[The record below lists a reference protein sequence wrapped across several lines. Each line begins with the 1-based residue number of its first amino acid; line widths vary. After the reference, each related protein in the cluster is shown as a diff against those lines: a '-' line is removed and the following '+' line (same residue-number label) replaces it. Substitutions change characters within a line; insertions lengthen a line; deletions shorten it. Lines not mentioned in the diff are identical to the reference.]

1 MGESVIELKN
11 ITKIYK
17 GKRKVKTVALDDV
30 SFSLPDKGFIFVL
43 GKSGC
48 GKSTLLNLIGGLDKP
63 TSGDIIVNGKST
75 KKFRNK
81 DFDYYR
87 NTYVGFIFQDFNL
100 LEEYSVYDNISLAL
114 RLQRKKEDKEKITK
128 LLEQLELIGL
138 EKRKMN
144 ELSGGQKQRVA
155 IGRAMIKNP
164 EILLADEPT
173 GSLDEATGQ
182 QIFELL
188 KQISK
193 EKLVVVVTHD
203 REAATNYA
211 DYIIE
216 LKDGKVISNNTPNN
230 IVNNRN
236 FISKKSKLPF
246 SFALKMAFRNL
257 SIKKIRLFFTVLLLF
272 FSLSFFGISE
282 LFSMSDLNYVY
293 ANTMVEEKES
303 NFSVAKGTFNQMSG
317 EYYLGENLPLTEKEI
332 NDLQSRFSSDLYP
345 GYQFI
350 ENNLPVSLQ
359 FNQEKYTEERPYYY
373 SLLPHTMTFIPMK
386 ESDLEAEIIGRF
398 PEASDEIL
406 IHEYLAE
413 QMMYFGVEPYATPE
427 SILTTTINY
436 YYPSSVEQLLKDEK
450 YLKLGSNKVK
460 VVGVIKDNLEPFNHL
475 KKMSA
480 KDLSL
485 EYTSSFFGITNDN
498 YHTEEFLK
506 RIINPAIEVYVSE
519 KFVQDVKWQPN
530 QLLDNNY
537 FNLDVVFSN
546 KHFFLE
552 TERVGYLD
560 HAIQIYNGQEEVIIQ
575 QLKPNEIVLS
585 ESYFDDITNHQFQA
599 QQEQYINNYQQLLKD
614 NTTGMEYK
622 TNDELK
628 QEFLFKYISENNI
641 IGSTI
646 NLRILD
652 TRTTSRFV
660 QLEPLIVKGIM
671 LNTSGEVYFGSGV
684 LDDLLKDNYEITYMY
699 GFENDFNKFKTIFT
713 DYTGK
718 EPYVIKTVF
727 SDEMQILQGITNSL
741 GTFFLYASLIFGCF
755 ALLLLINFI
764 TMSIYNEKKKIG
776 ILRALGARS
785 NDIFKIFLYEG
796 IIIGLCSLLFV
807 LIGLFYFKDYVNQM
821 VYSRLFFHIEF
832 LQVYPHIILLL
843 FITVLTS
850 IFAASLFTVHT
861 ISRLRPV
868 DVILNRKQ

>member
-1 MGESVIELKN
+1 M
-11 ITKIYK
+11 
-17 GKRKVKTVALDDV
+17 
-30 SFSLPDKGFIFVL
+30 
-43 GKSGC
+43 
-48 GKSTLLNLIGGLDKP
+48 
-63 TSGDIIVNGKST
+63 
-75 KKFRNK
+75 
-81 DFDYYR
+81 
-87 NTYVGFIFQDFNL
+87 
-100 LEEYSVYDNISLAL
+100 
-114 RLQRKKEDKEKITK
+114 
-128 LLEQLELIGL
+128 
-138 EKRKMN
+138 
-144 ELSGGQKQRVA
+144 
-155 IGRAMIKNP
+155 
-164 EILLADEPT
+164 
-173 GSLDEATGQ
+173 
-182 QIFELL
+182 
-188 KQISK
+188 
-193 EKLVVVVTHD
+193 VTHD

-257 SIKKIRLFFTVLLLF
+257 GIKKIRLFFTVLLLF

-460 VVGVIKDNLEPFNHL
+460 VVGVIKDNLQPFNHL

-560 HAIQIYNGQEEVIIQ
+560 HAIQIMV
-575 QLKPNEIVLS
+575 
-585 ESYFDDITNHQFQA
+585 
-599 QQEQYINNYQQLLKD
+599 
-614 NTTGMEYK
+614 
-622 TNDELK
+622 
-628 QEFLFKYISENNI
+628 
-641 IGSTI
+641 
-646 NLRILD
+646 
-652 TRTTSRFV
+652 
-660 QLEPLIVKGIM
+660 
-671 LNTSGEVYFGSGV
+671 
-684 LDDLLKDNYEITYMY
+684 
-699 GFENDFNKFKTIFT
+699 
-713 DYTGK
+713 
-718 EPYVIKTVF
+718 
-727 SDEMQILQGITNSL
+727 
-741 GTFFLYASLIFGCF
+741 
-755 ALLLLINFI
+755 
-764 TMSIYNEKKKIG
+764 KKK
-776 ILRALGARS
+776 
-785 NDIFKIFLYEG
+785 
-796 IIIGLCSLLFV
+796 
-807 LIGLFYFKDYVNQM
+807 
-821 VYSRLFFHIEF
+821 
-832 LQVYPHIILLL
+832 
-843 FITVLTS
+843 
-850 IFAASLFTVHT
+850 
-861 ISRLRPV
+861 
-868 DVILNRKQ
+868 

>member
-272 FSLSFFGISE
+272 FSFSFFGISE

-359 FNQEKYTEERPYYY
+359 FNQE
-373 SLLPHTMTFIPMK
+373 
-386 ESDLEAEIIGRF
+386 
-398 PEASDEIL
+398 
-406 IHEYLAE
+406 
-413 QMMYFGVEPYATPE
+413 
-427 SILTTTINY
+427 
-436 YYPSSVEQLLKDEK
+436 
-450 YLKLGSNKVK
+450 
-460 VVGVIKDNLEPFNHL
+460 
-475 KKMSA
+475 
-480 KDLSL
+480 
-485 EYTSSFFGITNDN
+485 
-498 YHTEEFLK
+498 
-506 RIINPAIEVYVSE
+506 
-519 KFVQDVKWQPN
+519 
-530 QLLDNNY
+530 
-537 FNLDVVFSN
+537 
-546 KHFFLE
+546 
-552 TERVGYLD
+552 
-560 HAIQIYNGQEEVIIQ
+560 
-575 QLKPNEIVLS
+575 
-585 ESYFDDITNHQFQA
+585 
-599 QQEQYINNYQQLLKD
+599 
-614 NTTGMEYK
+614 
-622 TNDELK
+622 
-628 QEFLFKYISENNI
+628 
-641 IGSTI
+641 
-646 NLRILD
+646 
-652 TRTTSRFV
+652 
-660 QLEPLIVKGIM
+660 
-671 LNTSGEVYFGSGV
+671 
-684 LDDLLKDNYEITYMY
+684 
-699 GFENDFNKFKTIFT
+699 
-713 DYTGK
+713 
-718 EPYVIKTVF
+718 
-727 SDEMQILQGITNSL
+727 
-741 GTFFLYASLIFGCF
+741 
-755 ALLLLINFI
+755 
-764 TMSIYNEKKKIG
+764 
-776 ILRALGARS
+776 
-785 NDIFKIFLYEG
+785 
-796 IIIGLCSLLFV
+796 
-807 LIGLFYFKDYVNQM
+807 
-821 VYSRLFFHIEF
+821 
-832 LQVYPHIILLL
+832 
-843 FITVLTS
+843 
-850 IFAASLFTVHT
+850 
-861 ISRLRPV
+861 
-868 DVILNRKQ
+868 